1 MNNLIIIF
9 GKELLVDAFVVVD
22 KGEVAVEFHCM
33 ENRESLENF
42 IAFARKSPLSL
53 IKEIS
58 NQDRTEFTMAAQEI
72 PKDHSDYPKAV
83 LQELKR
89 RGFVAVAAPVSFK
102 EVLILLN
109 DNKTSLSERQEIV
122 ISLLKCDPEEAEKI
136 ALIANQVMA
145 ASKAIKANREEWE
158 QLLRDKKQE
167 LLKRFKK
174 GTI

>member
-58 NQDRTEFTMAAQEI
+58 N
-72 PKDHSDYPKAV
+72 
-83 LQELKR
+83 
-89 RGFVAVAAPVSFK
+89 
-102 EVLILLN
+102 
-109 DNKTSLSERQEIV
+109 
-122 ISLLKCDPEEAEKI
+122 
-136 ALIANQVMA
+136 
-145 ASKAIKANREEWE
+145 
-158 QLLRDKKQE
+158 
-167 LLKRFKK
+167 
-174 GTI
+174 